1 MGAPLAR
8 VCDWVRRDCLVVQP
22 WVRHWPGS
30 ANGLRGCRLPCGQP
44 AQGFSNAYVRSMT
57 GFRVDAEEV
66 ARLGTALSVLAD
78 DLSCAGEGS
87 VDRWAL
93 GPGRSGAAF
102 EELVSHW
109 RLQRLRL
116 AQALEALSQSAAAAG
131 GLYADTEAVIGG
143 RLMIGGDR

>member
-1 MGAPLAR
+1 M
-8 VCDWVRRDCLVVQP
+8 
-22 WVRHWPGS
+22 
-30 ANGLRGCRLPCGQP
+30 PCGQP
-44 AQGFSNAYVRSMT
+44 ALGPSSAYVRSMT
-57 GFRVDAEEV
+57 SFRVDAEEV